1 MKIAKK
7 RSLRGIAV
15 IDHNT
20 IEGGQIT
27 HKINKDP
34 EFTVII
40 GAEIKTE
47 YGDVIGLFLNEEI
60 ENRKFLEVVDEI
72 ELQDGLIALAHP
84 YRQYPFPEKLMEK
97 MDLVEVL
104 NARSKQETNRRSYEL
119 QKKYKKSETAGSDA
133 HSGFEIGNAWINLED
148 DPRKALLH
156 GRNIVG
162 GKETNYYIS
171 HGLSVITE
179 KIKKIR

>member
-60 ENRKFLEVVDEI
+60 ENRNFFEVIDDI
-72 ELQDGLIALAHP
+72 KSQDGLVALAHP
-84 YRQYPFPEKLMEK
+84 YRQYSRPEELMEK
-97 MDLVEVL
+97 VELVEVI

-119 QKKYKKSETAGSDA
+119 QKRYGKSETAGSDA
-133 HSGFEIGNAWINLED
+133 HSGFEIGNVWINLAG
-148 DPRKALLH
+148 DPRKALLR

-162 GKETNYYIS
+162 GKETNYYLS
-171 HGLSVITE
+171 HGLSIINE
-179 KIKKIR
+179 NIKKIR